1 MACNTRVQSDHH
13 RELAF
18 AARLAAT
25 LAVPQLEDDTFQSV
39 ICNFMWNL
47 TEQNLEVI
55 QAALSYRFS
64 RQQIYQMLTSI
75 ATSAATTATDLMP
88 KLSGIVGMNPSA
100 VVNSN
105 RPLTS
110 ETPAILK
117 MERLPYVYPLES
129 LFGITVDGLLSSA
142 ECDFSDSLGEDD
154 PRSSELAGIVVE
166 EVCHRVNVVMH
177 NNMLKINAASSPCFV
192 YFRPDDSCTNIGEL
206 LISEVIRKLSVVHCH
221 ISRTVAT
228 TAIGTVLAAIVG
240 KLLCALRTRH
250 TVQTASNV
258 IDYIVEDVIQAWS
271 KNPTAASRT
280 WESGPV
286 PVLRPTFESSEGGL
300 SLVLLESD
308 QPSGSD
314 GPKTTTLFDSLMTA
328 LYMSKCNG
336 HFSQQDNSYAASER
350 LHQRLADLMNCVLR
364 SEMSQAESVSEESRM
379 TAKDF
384 LHYFVEELVQR
395 LFVSS
400 RFPHPA
406 TLPEN
411 TPVMPFIIKEEDFG
425 LTVVDHLTELVVSQ
439 VFDLLAKKFP
449 PIEQLETPIE
459 VHSQAVSVQEDLPKL
474 TFRNKFKMMKSNI
487 LKKLPSLNIPAGSFL
502 CLFVGPRSP
511 VSLLSCCSSSL
522 GTESR
527 ELPVGTIESSSDEAV
542 RTGGWM
548 ASHQLPH
555 P

>member
-1 MACNTRVQSDHH
+1 
-13 RELAF
+13 
-18 AARLAAT
+18 
-25 LAVPQLEDDTFQSV
+25 
-39 ICNFMWNL
+39 
-47 TEQNLEVI
+47 
-55 QAALSYRFS
+55 
-64 RQQIYQMLTSI
+64 
-75 ATSAATTATDLMP
+75 
-88 KLSGIVGMNPSA
+88 MNPSA
-100 VVNSN
+100 VVNSD

-129 LFGITVDGLLSSA
+129 LFGITVDGLLSSG

-177 NNMLKINAASSPCFV
+177 NNMLKINTASSPCFV

-206 LISEVIRKLSVVHCH
+206 LISEVIRKLSVLHFH

-228 TAIGTVLAAIVG
+228 TAIATVLAAVEG
-240 KLLCALRTRH
+240 KLPCALRTSH
-250 TVQTASNV
+250 TVETASNV
-258 IDYIVEDVIQAWS
+258 IDYIMEDVIQAWS

-286 PVLRPTFESSEGGL
+286 PVLWPTFESSEGGL

-328 LYMSKCNG
+328 LYMLKCNG
-336 HFSQQDNSYAASER
+336 HFSQQDNSYTASER
-350 LHQRLADLMNCVLR
+350 LHQRLADLMNCILR
-364 SEMSQAESVSEESRM
+364 SEMSQAESVSEVRM

-384 LHYFVEELVQR
+384 LYYFVEELVQR

-425 LTVVDHLTELVVSQ
+425 LTVVDHLTDLVVSQ
-439 VFDLLAKKFP
+439 VFDLLTKKFP
-449 PIEQLETPIE
+449 QIEQLETPIE

-487 LKKLPSLNIPAGSFL
+487 LKKIKNPFRSKKDKNKGDTEENASQKSDKKLSFL
-502 CLFVGPRSP
+502 GRTIPF
-511 VSLLSCCSSSL
+511 SLKLKF
-522 GTESR
+522 R
-527 ELPVGTIESSSDEAV
+527 V
-542 RTGGWM
+542 
-548 ASHQLPH
+548 
-555 P
+555 

>member
-1 MACNTRVQSDHH
+1 M
-13 RELAF
+13 
-18 AARLAAT
+18 
-25 LAVPQLEDDTFQSV
+25 
-39 ICNFMWNL
+39 
-47 TEQNLEVI
+47 NLEVI
-55 QAALSYRFS
+55 QAALSYPFS

-105 RPLTS
+105 RPITS
-110 ETPAILK
+110 ERPAILK
-117 MERLPYVYPLES
+117 MEQLPYVYPLES
-129 LFGITVDGLLSSA
+129 LFGITVDSLLSSA

-206 LISEVIRKLSVVHCH
+206 LISEVIWKLSVLHCH

-228 TAIGTVLAAIVG
+228 KAISTVLAAIEG
-240 KLLCALRTRH
+240 KLPCALRTSH
-250 TVQTASNV
+250 TVETASNV
-258 IDYIVEDVIQAWS
+258 IDYIVEDVIRAWS

-300 SLVLLESD
+300 SLVLLESG
-308 QPSGSD
+308 QPSGND

-328 LYMSKCNG
+328 LCMSKCYG

-350 LHQRLADLMNCVLR
+350 LHRRLAVLMNCVLR
-364 SEMSQAESVSEESRM
+364 SEMPQAGSVSEEIRM
-379 TAKDF
+379 TATDF

-411 TPVMPFIIKEEDFG
+411 TPVMPFIIREEDFG

-439 VFDLLAKKFP
+439 VFDLLTKKFP
-449 PIEQLETPIE
+449 PIEHFSKPIE

-474 TFRNKFKMMKSNI
+474 TFRNKLKTMKSNI
-487 LKKLPSLNIPAGSFL
+487 LKKIKNPFRSKKDKNKDDTEENAGGESKKKSSFL
-502 CLFVGPRSP
+502 GWTIPF
-511 VSLLSCCSSSL
+511 SLKIKF
-522 GTESR
+522 R
-527 ELPVGTIESSSDEAV
+527 V
-542 RTGGWM
+542 
-548 ASHQLPH
+548 
-555 P
+555 